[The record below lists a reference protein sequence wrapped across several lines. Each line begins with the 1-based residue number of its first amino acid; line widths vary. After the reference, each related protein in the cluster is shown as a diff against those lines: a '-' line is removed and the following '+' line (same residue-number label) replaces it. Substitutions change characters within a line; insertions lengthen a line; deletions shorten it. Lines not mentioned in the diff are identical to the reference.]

1 MPEYVVSGRPWQGGA
16 GAGEMQNPSVRLTD
30 PVWGATA
37 VPVGAAVAGVRK
49 VNLKAYSSV

>member
-16 GAGEMQNPSVRLTD
+16 GAGEMQNPSVRLTG
-30 PVWGATA
+30 PVSGATA